1 MFENELSEKLK
12 KIFDVKKVS
21 FDAPGEAMEQE
32 TLFIEVSNV
41 RSFIKDQRVVGKADA
56 KAYYFAT
63 NQKLPFG
70 YWAKKIALAD
80 INDSESFFFYDLEQN
95 SQIFR
100 DKIQRSFSFVYFF
113 NRQFD
118 PEKGTISSIIISEGM
133 T

>member
-32 TLFIEVSNV
+32 TLFIEVSNF
-41 RSFIKDQRVVGKADA
+41 RSFVKDQRVVGKADA
-56 KAYYFAT
+56 KAYYFST

-80 INDSESFFFYDLEQN
+80 TDDSESFFFYDLEQN

-100 DKIQRSFSFVYFF
+100 DKIQRAFSFVYFF